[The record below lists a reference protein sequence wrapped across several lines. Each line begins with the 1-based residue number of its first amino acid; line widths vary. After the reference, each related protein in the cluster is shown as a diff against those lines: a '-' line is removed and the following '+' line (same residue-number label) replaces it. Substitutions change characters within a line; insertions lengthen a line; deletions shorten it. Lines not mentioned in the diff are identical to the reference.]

1 MNQDERDQWERFQ
14 LLMTFLDDLR
24 TKGIRFCVIA
34 GERLNG
40 EPNWRPLVFDDV
52 EKSVRRFL
60 KLPSKAETLAEIDSM
75 LENIRAKNRRLEV
88 IRAIKETL
96 PIPETHQ

>member
-1 MNQDERDQWERFQ
+1 MNPDERDQWERFQ

-24 TKGIRFCVIA
+24 SKGVQFCVIT
-34 GERLNG
+34 GEIGGRI
-40 EPNWRPLVFDDV
+40 PNWQPLRLDDV

-60 KLPSKAETLAEIDSM
+60 KLPSKEQTLAEIDSM
-75 LENIRAKNRRLEV
+75 LESIRVKNRQLEA